1 MKLKQHPDDF
11 FVEELTDVAPGRFGP
26 FAFYRLEKRGW
37 TTPDAIT
44 AIRRRW
50 DLHADRVAYGGL
62 KDRHAHT
69 IQYISIHQGPER
81 GLQHHEVTLDYLGQ
95 LPHPYGSR
103 DIRANGFRVTLRDMS
118 ADAAHRAGS
127 ELDAVRR
134 DGVPN
139 YFDDQRFGSVGDG
152 RDFVARHMVRGDF
165 ETALKL
171 ALAGPYEFDA
181 AEAKR
186 EKATL
191 VEFWGRWP
199 ECKERLPRGHA
210 RSLVDYLVHHPTH
223 FRGAVERLRPDLQGL
238 YLSAYQSHLWN
249 AILADVLTGSLP
261 TANLATI
268 DLRLGP
274 LPLPQRLDDAARDR
288 LHAMAIPLP
297 AARSEFDPAAPWADA
312 AVRVLAAEG
321 LEWSQLKIK
330 GVRKPFFTR
339 GERAAF
345 VVPARLMGEVNDDE
359 LHAGRA
365 KLTLTFDLPRGCYA
379 TMVVKR
385 VLAAA

>member
-1 MKLKQHPDDF
+1 MKLKQRPDDF
-11 FVEELTDVAPGRFGP
+11 FVEELTDVAPGRHGP

-37 TTPDAIT
+37 TTPDAIA

-69 IQYISIHQGPER
+69 IQYLSIHHGPQR
-81 GLQHHEVTLDYLGQ
+81 GLHHHEVELFYLGQ
-95 LPHPYGSR
+95 LSHPYGSR
-103 DIRANGFRVTLRDMS
+103 DIRANRFYLTLRDLS
-118 ADAAHRAGS
+118 AEPADRAGAQ
-127 ELDAVRR
+127 LDAVRR

-139 YFDDQRFGSVGDG
+139 YFDDQRFGSVGD
-152 RDFVARHMVRGDF
+152 RPEFVAKHMVSGDF
-165 ETALKL
+165 EAALKL
-171 ALAGPYEFDA
+171 ALAGPYEFDP

-191 VEFWGRWP
+191 LEYWGRWP

-223 FRGAVERLRPDLQGL
+223 FRGAVERLRPDLQGM
-238 YLSAYQSHLWN
+238 YLSAYQSYLWN
-249 AILADVLTGSLP
+249 AILADVLTTTLP
-261 TANLATI
+261 ADDLVSI
-268 DLRLGP
+268 DLRLRP
-274 LPLPQRLDDAARDR
+274 LPMSRRLSDESRGR
-288 LHAMAIPLP
+288 LHTLAIPLP
-297 AARSEFDPAAPWADA
+297 AARSPFDPAAPWADA
-312 AVRVLAAEG
+312 ATRVLAAEG

-330 GVRKPFFTR
+330 GVRKPFFTK

-345 VVPARLMGEVNDDE
+345 VVPSGLTGEVTDDE
-359 LHAGRA
+359 LNVGRS
-365 KLTLTFDLPRGCYA
+365 KLTLAFDLPRGCYA

-385 VLAAA
+385 VLA